1 MPYRP
6 AAAPNRYV
14 TFPRSGFG
22 RCGKLGAVIQDL
34 AGAAVTLC
42 GCPGQ
47 LSVIGAPP
55 ATERAHTERSSER
68 CFVWRTDARLLGRV
82 QEAVS
87 VRRSLFEVACDVAE
101 LYHRNCVL
109 RLAEGPREALEVIW
123 LELAADDSLL
133 VFLKPAAS
141 RYA

>member
-14 TFPRSGFG
+14 TFPRSGSG
-22 RCGKLGAVIQDL
+22 RCDKLGAVIQDL

-47 LSVIGAPP
+47 LSVLGAPLH
-55 ATERAHTERSSER
+55 TEDTERSPER